1 MKIISTNYA
10 LPVSKR
16 LISIL
21 ETEIRKARIKGN
33 KKLNIRFRDSTF
45 SAQTGGYLPVEIAI
59 SAEGLIRYITD
70 FSYVSTTPFEELA
83 IELDFDFEHSTFQ
96 QFKAVYPITQ
106 AREIFTIWQNN
117 FCTYYKNGSYDLVAV
132 DKETV

>member
-10 LPVSKR
+10 LPVSNR

-21 ETEIRKARIKGN
+21 ETEIHKAGIEEKG
-33 KKLNIRFRDSTF
+33 KLNIRFRDSTF
-45 SAQTGGYLPVEIAI
+45 SATSGGYLPVEIAI

-70 FSYVSTTPFEELA
+70 FSYVSTTPFEKLD

-96 QFKAVYPITQ
+96 QFKAVYPISQ
-106 AREIFTIWQNN
+106 AREVFTIWQNN

-132 DKETV
+132 DEESA

>member
-10 LPVSKR
+10 LPVSKS
-16 LISIL
+16 LVSIL

-70 FSYVSTTPFEELA
+70 FSYVSTTPFEELG

>member
-70 FSYVSTTPFEELA
+70 FSYVSTTPFEELG

-117 FCTYYKNGSYDLVAV
+117 FCTYYKNGSYNLVAV